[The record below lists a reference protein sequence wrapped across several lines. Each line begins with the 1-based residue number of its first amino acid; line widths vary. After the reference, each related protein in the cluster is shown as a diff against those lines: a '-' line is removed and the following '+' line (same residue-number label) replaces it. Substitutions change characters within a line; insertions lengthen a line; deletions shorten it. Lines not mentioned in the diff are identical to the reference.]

1 LSSASVLFLLHEYCR
16 RIRSVSGQH
25 ALMLEER
32 QIQIKT
38 GRIIPQAN
46 EEYGYEDHYPH
57 WAPKPDGDSAET
69 LRRTAWDIAM
79 AGAYGTAGESARRG
93 VNIWPDTGGGWINGR
108 GDDTMVMLKGYE
120 HMVDFFTS
128 FDWWKTEPHD
138 ELVNNGAYCLA
149 KPGEIYAVYLPKEGQ
164 VTINL
169 ELGTYQA
176 TWFSAFTGEKIPLPP
191 AKGPGWT
198 SPKTPGWLDW
208 ALLLIKQP

>member
-1 LSSASVLFLLHEYCR
+1 
-16 RIRSVSGQH
+16 
-25 ALMLEER
+25 MLEER
-32 QIQIKT
+32 ELQLKT

-69 LRRTAWDIAM
+69 LRRCAWEIAM

-128 FDWWKTEPHD
+128 FEWWKTEPHD
-138 ELVNNGAYCLA
+138 ELVTTAPIVWQSRERFTRCTCR
-149 KPGEIYAVYLPKEGQ
+149 KKE
-164 VTINL
+164 
-169 ELGTYQA
+169 
-176 TWFSAFTGEKIPLPP
+176 
-191 AKGPGWT
+191 T
-198 SPKTPGWLDW
+198 SPSNSTRAPTKQAGSARSPEKRFRFRQSRDRRGLRRNLPVGW
-208 ALLLIKQP
+208 IGQS